1 MPRLTDATKAARR
14 AQIIEA
20 AISCFL
26 EKGYTNTS
34 MSDIIKASGL
44 SSGSIYSHFSGK
56 EDILISAIN
65 ERLNSVK
72 ELYDTFPGGAGPQDI
87 LEIIYTNLLV
97 NENFTAMLRIR
108 LESLHAP
115 EIARATANIMPLLQ
129 GIIVK
134 TLTPWAAEQLSVL
147 HEINPD
153 PAQRTPEQE
162 ALITDYARDTADAF
176 MMVFQGTCSAP
187 SSAPPRKRT
196 ASTASLWRSF
206 LSSCPPDSP

>member
-56 EDILISAIN
+56 EDILITAIN
-65 ERLNSVK
+65 ERLNNVK
-72 ELYDTFPGGAGPQDI
+72 ELYETLPEGASPQDI
-87 LEIIYTNLLV
+87 LETIHTNQLV
-97 NENFTAMLRIR
+97 NDNFSAMLRIR

-115 EIARATANIMPLLQ
+115 EIARATTDIMPLLQ

-153 PAQRTPEQE
+153 SAQRTPEQE
-162 ALITDYARDTADAF
+162 ALIADYARDTADAF
-176 MMVFQGTCSAP
+176 MMVFQGYM
-187 SSAPPRKRT
+187 
-196 ASTASLWRSF
+196 LRSF
-206 LSSCPPDSP
+206 FGAPEEKDRLYRVALALLPE

>member
-20 AISCFL
+20 AIDCFL
-26 EKGYTNTS
+26 ERGYTNTS

-56 EDILISAIN
+56 EDILISAVN
-65 ERLNSVK
+65 ERLNNVK
-72 ELYDTFPGGAGPQDI
+72 ELYAALPEGAGPQDI
-87 LEIIYTNLLV
+87 LEIIYTNQMV
-97 NENFTAMLRIR
+97 NENFSAMLRIR

-115 EIARATANIMPLLQ
+115 EVARATTDIIPLLQ
-129 GIIVK
+129 GIITQ
-134 TLTPWAAEQLSVL
+134 TLTPWAIEQLSVL

-176 MMVFQGTCSAP
+176 MMVFQGFM
-187 SSAPPRKRT
+187 
-196 ASTASLWRSF
+196 LRSF
-206 LSSCPPDSP
+206 FGTPEEKENLYRVALALLPE

>member
-56 EDILISAIN
+56 EDILNTAIN
-65 ERLNSVK
+65 ERLNNVK
-72 ELYDTFPGGAGPQDI
+72 ELYETLPEGAGPQDI
-87 LEIIYTNLLV
+87 LETIHTNQLV
-97 NENFTAMLRIR
+97 NDNFSAMLRIR
-108 LESLHAP
+108 AKSLHAP
-115 EIARATANIMPLLQ
+115 EIARATADTMPLLQ

-147 HEINPD
+147 HEINPNS
-153 PAQRTPEQE
+153 AQRTPEQE
-162 ALITDYARDTADAF
+162 ALIADYARDTADAF
-176 MMVFQGTCSAP
+176 MMVFQGYM
-187 SSAPPRKRT
+187 
-196 ASTASLWRSF
+196 LRSF
-206 LSSCPPDSP
+206 FGTPEEKDHLYRVALALLPE

>member
-56 EDILISAIN
+56 EDILITAIN
-65 ERLNSVK
+65 ERLNNVK
-72 ELYDTFPGGAGPQDI
+72 ELYETLPEGAGPQDI
-87 LEIIYTNLLV
+87 LETIHTNQLV
-97 NENFTAMLRIR
+97 NDNFSAMLRIR

-115 EIARATANIMPLLQ
+115 EIARATADTIPLLQ
-129 GIIVK
+129 SIIAK
-134 TLTPWAAEQLSVL
+134 ALTPWAVEQLRVL

-153 PAQRTPEQE
+153 SAQRTPEQE

-176 MMVFQGTCSAP
+176 MMVFQGYM
-187 SSAPPRKRT
+187 
-196 ASTASLWRSF
+196 LRSF
-206 LSSCPPDSP
+206 FGSTEEKDRLYRVALALLPE

>member
-20 AISCFL
+20 AVSCFL

-56 EDILISAIN
+56 EDILITAIN
-65 ERLNSVK
+65 ERLNNVK
-72 ELYDTFPGGAGPQDI
+72 ELYETLPEGAGPQDI
-87 LEIIYTNLLV
+87 LETIHTNQLV
-97 NENFTAMLRIR
+97 NDNFSAMLRIR

-115 EIARATANIMPLLQ
+115 EIARATANVMPLLQ

-134 TLTPWAAEQLSVL
+134 TLTPWATEQLSVL

-153 PAQRTPEQE
+153 PAQRTPEQS
-162 ALITDYARDTADAF
+162 ALIADYARDHADAF
-176 MMVFQGTCSAP
+176 MMVFQGYM
-187 SSAPPRKRT
+187 
-196 ASTASLWRSF
+196 LRSF
-206 LSSCPPDSP
+206 FGTPEEKDHLYRVALALLPE

>member
-56 EDILISAIN
+56 EDILITAIN
-65 ERLNSVK
+65 ERLNNVK
-72 ELYDTFPGGAGPQDI
+72 ELYETLPEGAGPQDI
-87 LEIIYTNLLV
+87 LETIHTNQLV
-97 NENFTAMLRIR
+97 NDNFSAMLRIR
-108 LESLHAP
+108 AGSLHAP
-115 EIARATANIMPLLQ
+115 EIARATADTMPLLQ

-147 HEINPD
+147 HEINPN

-162 ALITDYARDTADAF
+162 ALIADYARDTADAF
-176 MMVFQGTCSAP
+176 MMVFQGYM
-187 SSAPPRKRT
+187 
-196 ASTASLWRSF
+196 LRSF
-206 LSSCPPDSP
+206 FGTPEEKDHLYRVALALLPE

>member
-20 AISCFL
+20 AVSCFL
-26 EKGYTNTS
+26 ERGYTNTS

-56 EDILISAIN
+56 EDILTTAIN
-65 ERLNSVK
+65 ERLENVK
-72 ELYDTFPGGAGPQDI
+72 NLYAALPEGAGPQDI
-87 LEIIYTNLLV
+87 LEIIYTNQMV
-97 NENFTAMLRIR
+97 NENFSAMLRIR

-115 EIARATANIMPLLQ
+115 EIARATANVMPLLQ

-134 TLTPWAAEQLSVL
+134 TLTPWATEQLSVL

-162 ALITDYARDTADAF
+162 ALIADYARDHADAF
-176 MMVFQGTCSAP
+176 MMVFQGYM
-187 SSAPPRKRT
+187 
-196 ASTASLWRSF
+196 LRSF
-206 LSSCPPDSP
+206 FGSPEEKDRLYRVALALLPE

>member
-20 AISCFL
+20 AVSCFL

-65 ERLNSVK
+65 ERLENVK
-72 ELYDTFPGGAGPQDI
+72 NLYAALPEGAGPQDI
-87 LEIIYTNLLV
+87 LETIHTNQLV
-97 NENFTAMLRIR
+97 NDNFSAMLRIR

-115 EIARATANIMPLLQ
+115 EIARATADVMPLLQ

-134 TLTPWAAEQLSVL
+134 TLTPWATEQLSVL

-162 ALITDYARDTADAF
+162 ALIADYARDTADAF
-176 MMVFQGTCSAP
+176 MMVFQGYM
-187 SSAPPRKRT
+187 
-196 ASTASLWRSF
+196 LRSF
-206 LSSCPPDSP
+206 LGNSNQKDRLYRVALALLPE

>member
-1 MPRLTDATKAARR
+1 MPRLTDATK

-56 EDILISAIN
+56 EDILNTAIN
-65 ERLNSVK
+65 ERLNNVK
-72 ELYDTFPGGAGPQDI
+72 KLYETLPEGASPQDI
-87 LEIIYTNLLV
+87 LETIHTNQLV
-97 NENFTAMLRIR
+97 NDNFSAMLRIR

-115 EIARATANIMPLLQ
+115 EIARATTDIMPLLQ

-153 PAQRTPEQE
+153 SAQRTPEQE
-162 ALITDYARDTADAF
+162 ALIADYARDTADAF
-176 MMVFQGTCSAP
+176 MMVFQGYMLRSFFGAPEEKGPPLPRRFGAP
-187 SSAPPRKRT
+187 S
-196 ASTASLWRSF
+196 
-206 LSSCPPDSP
+206 

>member
-14 AQIIEA
+14 TQIIEA
-20 AISCFL
+20 AITCFM
-26 EKGYTNTS
+26 ENGYTNTS

-65 ERLNSVK
+65 ERLDNLK
-72 ELYDTFPGGAGPQDI
+72 ELYAALPEGAGPQDI
-87 LEIIYTNLLV
+87 LETIYTNQMV
-97 NENFTAMLRIR
+97 NENFSAMLRIR

-115 EIARATANIMPLLQ
+115 EIAKATADTIPLLQ
-129 GIIVK
+129 SIIIK
-134 TLTPWAAEQLSVL
+134 ALTPWAVEQLSVL

-162 ALITDYARDTADAF
+162 ALIADYARDTADAF
-176 MMVFQGTCSAP
+176 MMVFQGYMLRTFVGAP
-187 SSAPPRKRT
+187 EEKDRLYRI
-196 ASTASLWRSF
+196 ASTL
-206 LSSCPPDSP
+206 LPE

>member
-20 AISCFL
+20 AVSCFL

-56 EDILISAIN
+56 EDILITAIN
-65 ERLNSVK
+65 ERLENVK
-72 ELYDTFPGGAGPQDI
+72 NLYAALPEGAGPQDI
-87 LEIIYTNLLV
+87 LETIYTNQMA
-97 NENFTAMLRIR
+97 NENFSAMLRIR

-115 EIARATANIMPLLQ
+115 EIARATADIIPRLQ

-147 HEINPD
+147 HEINPNS
-153 PAQRTPEQE
+153 AQRTPEQE

-176 MMVFQGTCSAP
+176 MMVLQGYM
-187 SSAPPRKRT
+187 
-196 ASTASLWRSF
+196 LRSF
-206 LSSCPPDSP
+206 FGAPEEKDRLYRVASALLPE

>member
-56 EDILISAIN
+56 EDILNTAIN
-65 ERLNSVK
+65 ERLNNVK
-72 ELYDTFPGGAGPQDI
+72 ELYETLPEGAGPQDI
-87 LEIIYTNLLV
+87 LETIHTNQLV
-97 NENFTAMLRIR
+97 NDNFSAMLRIR
-108 LESLHAP
+108 AESLHAP
-115 EIARATANIMPLLQ
+115 EIARATADIMPLLQ

-147 HEINPD
+147 HEINPNS
-153 PAQRTPEQE
+153 AQRTPEQE
-162 ALITDYARDTADAF
+162 ALIADYARDTADAF
-176 MMVFQGTCSAP
+176 MMVFQGYM
-187 SSAPPRKRT
+187 
-196 ASTASLWRSF
+196 LRSF
-206 LSSCPPDSP
+206 FGSTEEKDRLYRVAMALLPE

>member
-87 LEIIYTNLLV
+87 LETIHTNQLV
-97 NENFTAMLRIR
+97 NDNFSVMLRIR

-134 TLTPWAAEQLSVL
+134 TLTPWAAEQLRVL

-153 PAQRTPEQE
+153 PAQRTPKQE
-162 ALITDYARDTADAF
+162 ALIADYARDHADAF
-176 MMVFQGTCSAP
+176 MMVFQGYM
-187 SSAPPRKRT
+187 
-196 ASTASLWRSF
+196 LRSF
-206 LSSCPPDSP
+206 IGNTEEKDRLYRVALALLPE

>member
-56 EDILISAIN
+56 EDILNTAIN
-65 ERLNSVK
+65 ERLNNVK
-72 ELYDTFPGGAGPQDI
+72 ELYETLPEGAGPQDI
-87 LEIIYTNLLV
+87 LETIHTNQLV
-97 NENFTAMLRIR
+97 NDNFSAMLRIR

-115 EIARATANIMPLLQ
+115 EIARATADIMPLLQ
-129 GIIVK
+129 SIIVK

-162 ALITDYARDTADAF
+162 ALIADYARDAADAF
-176 MMVFQGTCSAP
+176 MMIFQGYM
-187 SSAPPRKRT
+187 
-196 ASTASLWRSF
+196 LRSF
-206 LSSCPPDSP
+206 LGNSNQKDRLYRVALALLPE

>member
-56 EDILISAIN
+56 EDILITAIN
-65 ERLNSVK
+65 ERLNNVK
-72 ELYDTFPGGAGPQDI
+72 ELYETLPEGAGPQDI
-87 LEIIYTNLLV
+87 LETIHTNQLV
-97 NENFTAMLRIR
+97 NDNFSAMLRIR
-108 LESLHAP
+108 AGSLHAP
-115 EIARATANIMPLLQ
+115 EIARATADTMPLLQ

-153 PAQRTPEQE
+153 SAQRTPEQE
-162 ALITDYARDTADAF
+162 ALIADYARDTADAF
-176 MMVFQGTCSAP
+176 MMVFQGYM
-187 SSAPPRKRT
+187 
-196 ASTASLWRSF
+196 LRSF
-206 LSSCPPDSP
+206 FGAPEEKDRLYRVALALLPE

>member
-20 AISCFL
+20 AVSCFL

-56 EDILISAIN
+56 EDILITAIN
-65 ERLNSVK
+65 ERLNNVK
-72 ELYDTFPGGAGPQDI
+72 ELYETLPEGAGPQDI
-87 LEIIYTNLLV
+87 LETIHTNQLV
-97 NENFTAMLRIR
+97 NDNFSAMLRIR

-115 EIARATANIMPLLQ
+115 EIARATADIMPLLQ

-134 TLTPWAAEQLSVL
+134 TLTLWAAEQLSVL

-153 PAQRTPEQE
+153 SAQRTPEQE
-162 ALITDYARDTADAF
+162 ALIADYARDTADAF
-176 MMVFQGTCSAP
+176 MMVFQGYM
-187 SSAPPRKRT
+187 
-196 ASTASLWRSF
+196 LRSF
-206 LSSCPPDSP
+206 FGSTEEKDRLYRVAMALLPE

>member
-14 AQIIEA
+14 TQIIEA
-20 AISCFL
+20 AIDCFL
-26 EKGYTNTS
+26 DHGYTNTS

-65 ERLNSVK
+65 ERLNNVK
-72 ELYDTFPGGAGPQDI
+72 ELYAALPEGAGPQDI
-87 LEIIYTNLLV
+87 LETIYTNQLV
-97 NENFTAMLRIR
+97 NENFSAMLRIR

-115 EIARATANIMPLLQ
+115 EVARATTDIIPLLQ
-129 GIIVK
+129 GIITQ
-134 TLTPWAAEQLSVL
+134 TLTPWAVDQLSVL

-162 ALITDYARDTADAF
+162 ALIADYARDTADAF
-176 MMVFQGTCSAP
+176 MMVFQGFM
-187 SSAPPRKRT
+187 
-196 ASTASLWRSF
+196 LRSF
-206 LSSCPPDSP
+206 FGTPEEKENLYRVAMSLLPE

>member
-20 AISCFL
+20 AIDCFL
-26 EKGYTNTS
+26 DHGYTNTS

-65 ERLNSVK
+65 ERLNNVK
-72 ELYDTFPGGAGPQDI
+72 ELYAALPEGAGPQDI
-87 LEIIYTNLLV
+87 LETIYTNQLV
-97 NENFTAMLRIR
+97 NENFSAMLRIR

-115 EIARATANIMPLLQ
+115 EVARATTDIIPLLQ
-129 GIIVK
+129 GIITQ
-134 TLTPWAAEQLSVL
+134 TLTPWAVDQLSVL
-147 HEINPD
+147 HEIDPN

-176 MMVFQGTCSAP
+176 MMVFQGYM
-187 SSAPPRKRT
+187 
-196 ASTASLWRSF
+196 LRSF
-206 LSSCPPDSP
+206 FGTPEEKEHLYRVALALLPE

>member
-44 SSGSIYSHFSGK
+44 SSGSIYSHFSSK

-115 EIARATANIMPLLQ
+115 EIARATADIMPRLQ

-134 TLTPWAAEQLSVL
+134 TLTPWATEQLSVL

-176 MMVFQGTCSAP
+176 MMILQGYM
-187 SSAPPRKRT
+187 
-196 ASTASLWRSF
+196 LRSF
-206 LSSCPPDSP
+206 FGAPEEKDRLYRVALALLPE

>member
-20 AISCFL
+20 AVSCFL

-56 EDILISAIN
+56 EDILITAIN
-65 ERLNSVK
+65 ERLNNVK
-72 ELYDTFPGGAGPQDI
+72 ELYETLPEGAGPQDI
-87 LEIIYTNLLV
+87 LETIHTNQLV
-97 NENFTAMLRIR
+97 NDNFSAMLRIR

-115 EIARATANIMPLLQ
+115 EIAKATADIMPLLQ

-162 ALITDYARDTADAF
+162 ALIADYARDTADAF
-176 MMVFQGTCSAP
+176 MMVFQGYM
-187 SSAPPRKRT
+187 
-196 ASTASLWRSF
+196 LRSF
-206 LSSCPPDSP
+206 FGSTEEKDRLYRVASALLPE

>member
-56 EDILISAIN
+56 EDILNTAIN
-65 ERLNSVK
+65 ERLNNVK
-72 ELYDTFPGGAGPQDI
+72 ELYETLPEGAGPQDI
-87 LEIIYTNLLV
+87 LETIHTNQLV
-97 NENFTAMLRIR
+97 NDNFSAMLRIR
-108 LESLHAP
+108 AKSLHAP
-115 EIARATANIMPLLQ
+115 EIARATADTMPLLQ

-134 TLTPWAAEQLSVL
+134 TLTPWAAEQLSVI
-147 HEINPD
+147 HEINPNS
-153 PAQRTPEQE
+153 AQRTPEQE

-176 MMVFQGTCSAP
+176 MMVFQGYM
-187 SSAPPRKRT
+187 
-196 ASTASLWRSF
+196 LRSF
-206 LSSCPPDSP
+206 FGAPEEKDRLYRVASALLPE

>member
-56 EDILISAIN
+56 EDILITAIN
-65 ERLNSVK
+65 ERLNNVK
-72 ELYDTFPGGAGPQDI
+72 ELYETLPEGAGPQDI
-87 LEIIYTNLLV
+87 LETIHTNQLV
-97 NENFTAMLRIR
+97 NDNFSAMLRIR
-108 LESLHAP
+108 AGSLHAP
-115 EIARATANIMPLLQ
+115 EIARATADTMPLLQ

-147 HEINPD
+147 HELNPNS
-153 PAQRTPEQE
+153 AQRTPEQE
-162 ALITDYARDTADAF
+162 ALIADYARDTADAF
-176 MMVFQGTCSAP
+176 MMVFQGYM
-187 SSAPPRKRT
+187 
-196 ASTASLWRSF
+196 LRSF
-206 LSSCPPDSP
+206 FGAPEEKDRLYRVALALLPE

>member
-20 AISCFL
+20 AITCFL
-26 EKGYTNTS
+26 ERGYINPS

-44 SSGSIYSHFSGK
+44 SSGSIYSHFTGK
-56 EDILISAIN
+56 EDILTTAIN
-65 ERLNSVK
+65 ERLNRIK
-72 ELYDTFPGGAGPQDI
+72 ELYAALPEGIGPQDI
-87 LEIIYTNLLV
+87 LETIYTNQLV
-97 NENFTAMLRIR
+97 NENFSAMLRIR

-115 EIARATANIMPLLQ
+115 EIAKATAEVIPLLQ

-147 HEINPD
+147 HEINSD

-162 ALITDYARDTADAF
+162 ALIADYTRDTADAL
-176 MMVFQGTCSAP
+176 MMVFQGYMI
-187 SSAPPRKRT
+187 
-196 ASTASLWRSF
+196 RSF
-206 LSSCPPDSP
+206 LGTPEEKDRLYRVALALLPE

>member
-56 EDILISAIN
+56 EDILITAIN
-65 ERLNSVK
+65 ERLNNVK
-72 ELYDTFPGGAGPQDI
+72 ELYETLPEGAGPQDI
-87 LEIIYTNLLV
+87 LETIHTNQLV
-97 NENFTAMLRIR
+97 NDNFSAMLRIR

-115 EIARATANIMPLLQ
+115 EIARATADIMPLLQ

-153 PAQRTPEQE
+153 SAQRTPEQE
-162 ALITDYARDTADAF
+162 ALIADYARDTADAF
-176 MMVFQGTCSAP
+176 MMILQGYM
-187 SSAPPRKRT
+187 
-196 ASTASLWRSF
+196 LRSF
-206 LSSCPPDSP
+206 FGAPEEEDRLYRVASALLPE

>member
-20 AISCFL
+20 AVSCFL

-56 EDILISAIN
+56 EDILVSAIN
-65 ERLNSVK
+65 ERLENVK
-72 ELYDTFPGGAGPQDI
+72 NLYAALPEGAGPQDI
-87 LEIIYTNLLV
+87 LEIIYTNQMV
-97 NENFTAMLRIR
+97 NENFSAMLRIR

-115 EIARATANIMPLLQ
+115 EIARATANVMPLLQ

-134 TLTPWAAEQLSVL
+134 TLTPWATEQLSVL

-162 ALITDYARDTADAF
+162 ALIADYARDHADAF
-176 MMVFQGTCSAP
+176 MMVFQGYM
-187 SSAPPRKRT
+187 
-196 ASTASLWRSF
+196 LRSF
-206 LSSCPPDSP
+206 FGSPEEKDRLYRVALALLPE

>member
-20 AISCFL
+20 AVSCFL

-44 SSGSIYSHFSGK
+44 SSGSIYSHFTGK
-56 EDILISAIN
+56 EDILVTAIN
-65 ERLNSVK
+65 ERLENVK
-72 ELYDTFPGGAGPQDI
+72 NLYAALPEGAGPQDI
-87 LEIIYTNLLV
+87 LETIYTNQMV
-97 NENFTAMLRIR
+97 NENFSAMLRIR

-115 EIARATANIMPLLQ
+115 EIARATADIIPLLQ
-129 GIIVK
+129 SIIIK

-162 ALITDYARDTADAF
+162 SLITDYARDTADAF
-176 MMVFQGTCSAP
+176 MMVFQGYM
-187 SSAPPRKRT
+187 
-196 ASTASLWRSF
+196 LRSF
-206 LSSCPPDSP
+206 LGSSAEKDHLYRVALALLPE

>member
-1 MPRLTDATKAARR
+1 MPRLTEATKAARR

-20 AISCFL
+20 AIACFI
-26 EKGYTNTS
+26 EHGYTNTS

-44 SSGSIYSHFSGK
+44 SSGSIYSHFTGK

-65 ERLNSVK
+65 ERLDSIK
-72 ELYDTFPGGAGPQDI
+72 ALYAALPEGAGPQDI
-87 LEIIYTNLLV
+87 LETIYTNQMV
-97 NENFTAMLRIR
+97 NENFSAMLRIR

-115 EIARATANIMPLLQ
+115 EIARATADIIPLLQ
-129 GIIVK
+129 SIIIK

-162 ALITDYARDTADAF
+162 SLITDYARDTADAF
-176 MMVFQGTCSAP
+176 MMVFQGYM
-187 SSAPPRKRT
+187 
-196 ASTASLWRSF
+196 LRSF
-206 LSSCPPDSP
+206 LGSSDEKDHLYRVALALLPE

>member
-20 AISCFL
+20 AVSCFL

-56 EDILISAIN
+56 EDILITAIN
-65 ERLNSVK
+65 ERLNNVK
-72 ELYDTFPGGAGPQDI
+72 ELYETLPQGASPQDI
-87 LEIIYTNLLV
+87 LETIHTNQLV
-97 NENFTAMLRIR
+97 NDNFSAMLRIR

-115 EIARATANIMPLLQ
+115 EIDRATANIMPLLQ
-129 GIIVK
+129 GIIIK
-134 TLTPWAAEQLSVL
+134 TLIPWAAEQLSVL
-147 HEINPD
+147 HEIDPD
-153 PAQRTPEQE
+153 PTQRTPEQE

-176 MMVFQGTCSAP
+176 MMVFQGYM
-187 SSAPPRKRT
+187 
-196 ASTASLWRSF
+196 LRSF
-206 LSSCPPDSP
+206 FGSTEEKDRLYRVALALLPE

>member
-20 AISCFL
+20 AIDCFL
-26 EKGYTNTS
+26 DHGYTNTS

-65 ERLNSVK
+65 ERLNNVK
-72 ELYDTFPGGAGPQDI
+72 ELYAALPEGAGPQDI
-87 LEIIYTNLLV
+87 LETIYTNQLV
-97 NENFTAMLRIR
+97 NENFSAMLRIR

-115 EIARATANIMPLLQ
+115 EVARATTDIIPLLQ
-129 GIIVK
+129 GIITQ

-153 PAQRTPEQE
+153 SAQRTPEQE

-176 MMVFQGTCSAP
+176 MMVFQGFM
-187 SSAPPRKRT
+187 
-196 ASTASLWRSF
+196 LRSF
-206 LSSCPPDSP
+206 FGTPEEKEHLYRVALALLPE

>member
-34 MSDIIKASGL
+34 MSDIIKASEL

-153 PAQRTPEQE
+153 PAQRTSEQE

-176 MMVFQGTCSAP
+176 MMVFQGYM
-187 SSAPPRKRT
+187 
-196 ASTASLWRSF
+196 LRSF
-206 LSSCPPDSP
+206 FGAPEEKDRLYRVALALLPE

>member
-20 AISCFL
+20 AVSCFL

-44 SSGSIYSHFSGK
+44 SSGSIYSHFASK
-56 EDILISAIN
+56 EDILITAIN
-65 ERLNSVK
+65 ERLENVK
-72 ELYDTFPGGAGPQDI
+72 ELYAALPEGAGPQDI
-87 LEIIYTNLLV
+87 LETIYTNQMV
-97 NENFTAMLRIR
+97 NENFSAMLRIR

-115 EIARATANIMPLLQ
+115 EIAKATADTIPLLQ

-134 TLTPWAAEQLSVL
+134 ALTPWAVEQLRVL

-162 ALITDYARDTADAF
+162 ALIADYARDTADAF
-176 MMVFQGTCSAP
+176 MMVFQGYM
-187 SSAPPRKRT
+187 
-196 ASTASLWRSF
+196 LRSF
-206 LSSCPPDSP
+206 FGTPKEKDRLYRIAMALLPE

>member
-20 AISCFL
+20 AIDCFL
-26 EKGYTNTS
+26 DHGYTNTS

-56 EDILISAIN
+56 EDILIGAIN
-65 ERLNSVK
+65 ERLNNIK
-72 ELYDTFPGGAGPQDI
+72 ELYAALPEGAGPQDI
-87 LEIIYTNLLV
+87 LETIYTNQLV
-97 NENFTAMLRIR
+97 NENFSAMLRIR

-115 EIARATANIMPLLQ
+115 EVARATTDIIPLLQ
-129 GIIVK
+129 GIITQ
-134 TLTPWAAEQLSVL
+134 TLTPWAIEQLSVL
-147 HEINPD
+147 HEIDPD

-176 MMVFQGTCSAP
+176 MMVFQGYM
-187 SSAPPRKRT
+187 
-196 ASTASLWRSF
+196 LRSF
-206 LSSCPPDSP
+206 FGTSEEKEHLYRVALALLPE

>member
-20 AISCFL
+20 AIDCFL
-26 EKGYTNTS
+26 ERGYTNTS

-65 ERLNSVK
+65 ERLNNVK
-72 ELYDTFPGGAGPQDI
+72 ELYAALPEGAGPQDI
-87 LEIIYTNLLV
+87 LETIYTNQLV
-97 NENFTAMLRIR
+97 NENFSAMLRIR
-108 LESLHAP
+108 VESLHAP
-115 EIARATANIMPLLQ
+115 EVARATTDIIPLLQ
-129 GIIVK
+129 GIITQ

-162 ALITDYARDTADAF
+162 ALIADYARDTADAF
-176 MMVFQGTCSAP
+176 MMVFQGYM
-187 SSAPPRKRT
+187 
-196 ASTASLWRSF
+196 LRSF
-206 LSSCPPDSP
+206 FGTPKEKDRLYRVASALLPE

>member
-20 AISCFL
+20 AITCFL
-26 EKGYTNTS
+26 ERGYINTS

-44 SSGSIYSHFSGK
+44 SSGSIYSHFTGK
-56 EDILISAIN
+56 EDILTTAIN
-65 ERLNSVK
+65 ERLNRIK
-72 ELYDTFPGGAGPQDI
+72 ELYAALPEGIGPQDI
-87 LEIIYTNLLV
+87 LETIYTNQLV
-97 NENFTAMLRIR
+97 NENFSAMLRIR

-115 EIARATANIMPLLQ
+115 EIAKATAEVIPLLQ

-134 TLTPWAAEQLSVL
+134 TLTPWAAEQLRVL

-162 ALITDYARDTADAF
+162 ALIADYTRDTADAL
-176 MMVFQGTCSAP
+176 MMVFQGYMI
-187 SSAPPRKRT
+187 
-196 ASTASLWRSF
+196 RSF
-206 LSSCPPDSP
+206 LGTPEEKDRLYRVALALLPE

>member
-56 EDILISAIN
+56 EDILITAIN
-65 ERLNSVK
+65 ERLNNVK
-72 ELYDTFPGGAGPQDI
+72 ELYETLPEGAGPQDI
-87 LEIIYTNLLV
+87 LETIYTNQLV
-97 NENFTAMLRIR
+97 NDNFSAMLRIR
-108 LESLHAP
+108 AGSLHAP
-115 EIARATANIMPLLQ
+115 EIARATADTMPLLQ

-134 TLTPWAAEQLSVL
+134 TLTPWATEQLRVL

-162 ALITDYARDTADAF
+162 ALIADYARDTADAF
-176 MMVFQGTCSAP
+176 MMVFQGYM
-187 SSAPPRKRT
+187 
-196 ASTASLWRSF
+196 LRSF
-206 LSSCPPDSP
+206 FGTPEEKDHLYRVALALLPE

>member
-56 EDILISAIN
+56 EDILITAIN
-65 ERLNSVK
+65 ERLNNVK
-72 ELYDTFPGGAGPQDI
+72 ELYETLPEGAGPQDI
-87 LEIIYTNLLV
+87 LETIHTNQLV
-97 NENFTAMLRIR
+97 NDNFSAMLRIR

-115 EIARATANIMPLLQ
+115 EIARATADIMPLLQ

-134 TLTPWAAEQLSVL
+134 TLTLWAAEQLSVL

-153 PAQRTPEQE
+153 SAQRTPEQE
-162 ALITDYARDTADAF
+162 ALIADYARDTADAF
-176 MMVFQGTCSAP
+176 MMVFQGYM
-187 SSAPPRKRT
+187 
-196 ASTASLWRSF
+196 LRSF
-206 LSSCPPDSP
+206 FGSTEEKDRLYRVALALLPE